1 MRNFSKVIVTI
12 FLIFSIKNTFGY
24 NQWIIEDILNSNY
37 WPTSYNLS
45 LETLDIYSFKSTT
58 LRYKYNQMVEIDS
71 KVRDLI
77 MQKFENDDY
86 SYVKA
91 NAIVNN
97 YKNFVYYT
105 NQFFYYLSL
114 MDKNPNLKYDS
125 EIQTWFL
132 DSYKLSVSTYKKV
145 KNLINE

>member
-12 FLIFSIKNTFGY
+12 FFFFLINNTFGY

-45 LETLDIYSFKSTT
+45 LETLDTYSFKSTT

-145 KNLINE
+145 KNLITE